1 MVEDDDGLCT
11 SVCINA
17 RTSAVGV
24 RVQVRVRVCVY
35 TCVQHRT
42 GKGGERD
49 FPLEFCVRWQFVS
62 DGKLGTTATTTTTI
76 TTTTT

>member
-35 TCVQHRT
+35 TCVYIARAMLIPLRVLICTRT
-42 GKGGERD
+42 FLGSVMVALD
-49 FPLEFCVRWQFVS
+49 FRHIL
-62 DGKLGTTATTTTTI
+62 
-76 TTTTT
+76 